1 MRYKSYWNCKK
12 LTDHTHDN
20 YVDTAEFNKL
30 KLTQENL
37 VTKTDFDAKL
47 SSLNRKIVSNNTKDI
62 AIENELK
69 KLKTFDLGY
78 FMGKSYFDED
88 GSQNYLV
95 FQSILKYFTLSSK
108 WITKCKSKGFYKE
121 SLEVVPASSNTLN
134 PLINYY
140 GDKWIKKLSAILFRR
155 VQV

>member
-1 MRYKSYWNCKK
+1 
-12 LTDHTHDN
+12 
-20 YVDTAEFNKL
+20 
-30 KLTQENL
+30 
-37 VTKTDFDAKL
+37 
-47 SSLNRKIVSNNTKDI
+47 
-62 AIENELK
+62 
-69 KLKTFDLGY
+69 
-78 FMGKSYFDED
+78 MGKSYFDED

-140 GDKWIKKLSAILFRR
+140 GDK
-155 VQV
+155 